1 MPKRPTLILSEV
13 SNMEDKKANI
23 IDEYKELD
31 AECDKVIEKIVK
43 RKSRRA
49 KKSAA

>member
-1 MPKRPTLILSEV
+1 MPKRATLTLSEV
-13 SNMEDKKANI
+13 NNIEDKTTNI
-23 IDEYKELD
+23 IDEYKELN

-43 RKSRRA
+43 RKSRRL